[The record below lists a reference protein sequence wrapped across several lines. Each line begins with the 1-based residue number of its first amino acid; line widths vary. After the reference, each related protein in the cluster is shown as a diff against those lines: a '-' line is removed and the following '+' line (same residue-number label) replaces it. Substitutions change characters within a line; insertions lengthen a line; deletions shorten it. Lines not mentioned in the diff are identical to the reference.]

1 MPMLGAMKEVL
12 GNYKKNN
19 LAGSWVSEKTPQIS
33 EAIYQIEHMVN
44 LFACYAKTDK
54 NDEIPL
60 SRWITR
66 KNNKI
71 SLHVSPISASKG
83 LSRTVW
89 PKCYSMIGLS
99 ATASLEGKFDRILN
113 NCGLSVGSK
122 VINIESPFNYQRQ
135 VFLQFPIIRNHPN
148 DRDEN
153 FITETA
159 HWLNENLIKHKS
171 NLVLFSSWKGLT
183 ETVSKIKIE
192 GIELLVQGT
201 DSKTKLIE
209 RHKAYID
216 EGKRSVILATQGF
229 YEGVDLAGDYLTHV
243 VITKIPFDSPVEPNS
258 QTLNEYYKAI
268 GRNTFNE
275 ISLPNA
281 KTKMIQACGRLIRTE
296 NDIGVISILDN
307 RLKTKSY
314 GRSIINA
321 MPDFKIAN

>member
-1 MPMLGAMKEVL
+1 MKDLKTALKRMVNIDRDIHGTEGYSVKIEALKESFNQLTALLPEFQLKANEYYFVNRDSEEVSRFKFGSASEDFKQTAFSCYKLCKQIMPMLGAMKEVL

-89 PKCYSMIGLS
+89 PNCYSIIGLS

-122 VINIESPFNYQRQ
+122 VINIESPFNYQ
-135 VFLQFPIIRNHPN
+135 
-148 DRDEN
+148 
-153 FITETA
+153 
-159 HWLNENLIKHKS
+159 
-171 NLVLFSSWKGLT
+171 SSK
-183 ETVSKIKIE
+183 
-192 GIELLVQGT
+192 
-201 DSKTKLIE
+201 
-209 RHKAYID
+209 
-216 EGKRSVILATQGF
+216 
-229 YEGVDLAGDYLTHV
+229 
-243 VITKIPFDSPVEPNS
+243 
-258 QTLNEYYKAI
+258 
-268 GRNTFNE
+268 
-275 ISLPNA
+275 
-281 KTKMIQACGRLIRTE
+281 
-296 NDIGVISILDN
+296 
-307 RLKTKSY
+307 
-314 GRSIINA
+314 
-321 MPDFKIAN
+321 